1 MSSTRSWWVVAAI
14 MGGLAVK
21 TARLQAQ
28 SGINPDLIDE
38 VVLLRH
44 WVPANYPADALREK
58 VSGDVLVRF
67 VSDETGKVRSAR
79 AFEAT
84 DDRLAAAAVAA
95 VMQWEVEPKQV
106 DGRYVA
112 TGLDAFFEF
121 DPNSRRKFKAGDT
134 PPISALPRPSPT
146 QPAEVGE
153 TPEGEY
159 PTSLAKLR
167 LNGRVGFRAVVTE
180 AGKVKPTQI
189 LEATHVDFV
198 LPAIESLRTW
208 TFKPAMQGDL
218 AVASESNGAVTFTA
232 LETKAAEVLELCKIT
247 RPDGTAP
254 ECAPA
259 IVEACDA
266 VWPWER
272 LLAGEGGRVLVE
284 FDVWETGQVK
294 NVVVIDASAREFG
307 APAIAAMER
316 WIFGP
321 AMEDA
326 GLFGFGAA
334 PQKLERQRL
343 RRTLD
348 FVVPRRGADSSDPNG
363 RLIDGWQAGE
373 IGGAKG
379 LDEKLTPIYRVAPRY
394 PQELR
399 VTGGPA
405 GRAEVE
411 FVIDREGRA
420 RLPRVVSATHE
431 AFGWAAATAV
441 SQWVFRSPRRGG
453 AAVDVKV
460 RIPFDFP
467 APKA

>member
-1 MSSTRSWWVVAAI
+1 MATT
-14 MGGLAVK
+14 G
-21 TARLQAQ
+21 RLQAQ
-28 SGINPDLIDE
+28 GGVDPDLIDE

-44 WVPANYPADALREK
+44 WVPADYPADALKEK
-58 VSGDVLVRF
+58 VGGDVLVRF

-79 AFEAT
+79 ALEAA

-95 VMQWEVEPKQV
+95 VMQWEVEPKQE

-121 DPNSRRKFKAGDT
+121 DPKNRRKFKAGDT

-146 QPAEVGE
+146 QPAEAGE

-159 PTSLAKLR
+159 PPSLAKLR

-180 AGKVKPTQI
+180 DGKVKPTQI
-189 LEATHVDFV
+189 LGASHVDFV
-198 LPAIESLRTW
+198 LPAIESLATW

-218 AVASESNGAVTFTA
+218 AVESESNGAVTFTA

-254 ECAPA
+254 GSAPA
-259 IVEACDA
+259 VVEACDA

-284 FDVWETGQVK
+284 FDVLETGQVK
-294 NVVVIDASAREFG
+294 GVVVIDASAPEFG
-307 APAIAAMER
+307 AAAIAAMER

-321 AMEDA
+321 AMEEV
-326 GLFGFGAA
+326 GLFRFGAA
-334 PQKLERQRL
+334 PQSLERQRL
-343 RRTLD
+343 RRTVD

-363 RLIDGWQAGE
+363 RLIDAWQAGE
-373 IGGAKG
+373 IASAKG
-379 LDEKLTPIYRVAPRY
+379 LDEKLTPIYRVAPLY
-394 PQELR
+394 PSALR
-399 VTGGPA
+399 LPGGPA

-411 FVIDREGRA
+411 FVVDREGRA

-453 AAVDVKV
+453 EPVDVKV
-460 RIPFDFP
+460 RIPVDF
-467 APKA
+467 APPRD

>member
-14 MGGLAVK
+14 VGGLAI
-21 TARLQAQ
+21 TTGRLQAQ
-28 SGINPDLIDE
+28 SGTSSDLVDE
-38 VVLLRH
+38 VVLLRY
-44 WVPANYPADALREK
+44 WVPADYPADALKEK

-106 DGRYVA
+106 DGRNVA
-112 TGLDAFFEF
+112 SGLDAFFEF
-121 DPNSRRKFKAGDT
+121 DPKNRRKFKAGDT

-146 QPAEVGE
+146 QPAEAGE

-159 PTSLAKLR
+159 PPSLAKLR
-167 LNGRVGFRAVVTE
+167 LNGRVAFHALVTE
-180 AGKVKPTQI
+180 DGKVKPTQI
-189 LEATHVDFV
+189 LGASHADFV
-198 LPAIESLRTW
+198 IPAIESLGTW

-232 LETKAAEVLELCKIT
+232 LETNAAEVLELCKVT

-254 ECAPA
+254 ESAPA
-259 IVEACDA
+259 VVEACDA
-266 VWPWER
+266 IWPWER
-272 LLAGEGGRVLVE
+272 LLAGGGGRVVVE
-284 FDVWETGQVK
+284 FDVLETGQVK
-294 NVVVIDASAREFG
+294 NVVVIEASAREFG
-307 APAIAAMER
+307 VAAIAAMER

-321 AMEDA
+321 AMGEV
-326 GLFGFGAA
+326 GLFQFGAA

-363 RLIDGWQAGE
+363 RLIDAWEAGE

-379 LDEKLTPIYRVAPRY
+379 LDDKLAPIYRVAPRY
-394 PQELR
+394 PQDLR
-399 VTGGPA
+399 SAGGPA

-431 AFGWAAATAV
+431 PFGWAAATAV
-441 SQWVFRSPRRGG
+441 SQWVFRSPRRSGEP
-453 AAVDVKV
+453 VDVKV